1 MLRSLSER
9 DRNRFAQLLQA
20 PLIKPDQSPKDS
32 GVQRFAHLKSV
43 LPLTAMKRHFAAHY
57 RGWATGAAAVAGL
70 AILMVAVNRD
80 FRGHETAIQLKA
92 MDQKGRLQIR
102 WNPDSDAI
110 RRAVAAKLYIIDGS
124 ERLFVKLDD
133 ARLRLGNV
141 NYARSSGRV
150 ELRME
155 LAQPDGKRVEDQATF
170 VGVLPS
176 TADEFSLETNND
188 PGVARRAPAPPP
200 AVAAV
205 RPQAAQIAGMT
216 APSGQRA
223 RKKSLDQSGTRLPF
237 TCSDGD
243 TFRITASPAGWDTF
257 TCHGKNVWSRVPG
270 QTRGDGPATTPG
282 SKATTVT
289 REPSKASTT

>member
-32 GVQRFAHLKSV
+32 GVQRFAQLKSV

-57 RGWATGAAAVAGL
+57 RGWATGAVAVAGL

-80 FRGHETAIQLKA
+80 FRGHGSAIQLKA

-141 NYARSSGRV
+141 NYARSSARV

-155 LAQPDGKRVEDQATF
+155 LAQPDGKRLKTRPRSWVSSHPLRMSSHWKRTTIRASRGGLPHF
-170 VGVLPS
+170 HRRWLPS
-176 TADEFSLETNND
+176 D
-188 PGVARRAPAPPP
+188 PNLRR
-200 AVAAV
+200 
-205 RPQAAQIAGMT
+205 
-216 APSGQRA
+216 
-223 RKKSLDQSGTRLPF
+223 
-237 TCSDGD
+237 
-243 TFRITASPAGWDTF
+243 SP
-257 TCHGKNVWSRVPG
+257 
-270 QTRGDGPATTPG
+270 
-282 SKATTVT
+282 
-289 REPSKASTT
+289 E